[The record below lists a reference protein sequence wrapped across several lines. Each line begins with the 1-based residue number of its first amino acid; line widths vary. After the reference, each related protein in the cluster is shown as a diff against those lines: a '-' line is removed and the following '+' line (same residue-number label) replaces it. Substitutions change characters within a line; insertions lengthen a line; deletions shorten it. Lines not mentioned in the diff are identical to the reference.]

1 MTKENKYFISA
12 VTDYI
17 KAQKSMGKALKNA
30 TNPHFKN
37 RYADLGNVLDACLS
51 AFQNNN
57 FLFIQPN
64 NRDEH
69 GDYVE
74 TKVIHDTGVEF
85 VSKVYLVIDKQTMQ
99 GLGSA
104 ITYAR
109 RYGALQMAGLAPED
123 DDGNDASREPR
134 RVLPIKQNK
143 NIIRED
149 F

>member
-74 TKVIHDTGVEF
+74 TKIIHDTGVEF

>member
-1 MTKENKYFISA
+1 MTKQNNAI
-12 VTDYI
+12 TDYI

-74 TKVIHDTGVEF
+74 TKVIHESGVEF

-134 RVLPIKQNK
+134 RILPIKQNK